1 MTISSETEEH
11 RISGHGVEEVFVTLS
26 LTGVSSGFTEAYDPT
41 DDPNTGTAGKRRVDG
56 DLLGVSVVGASETAS
71 LEYDVGDNQLV
82 EHGSLSASS
91 LDVTLRI
98 VARPSP

>member
-11 RISGHGVEEVFVTLS
+11 RISGHGVEEVFVRLN
-26 LTGVSSGFTEAYDPT
+26 LNGVSTGFTEAYDPT

-56 DLLGVSVVGASETAS
+56 DLLAVSVVGTSELASVG
-71 LEYDVGDNQLV
+71 YDTSNNQLV
-82 EHGSLSASS
+82 EGGLFSKSS
-91 LDVTLRI
+91 VDVTLRI

>member
-26 LTGVSSGFTEAYDPT
+26 LTGVSGGFAEAYDPT

-56 DLLGVSVVGASETAS
+56 DLLGVSVVGVSEPVS
-71 LEYDVGDNQLV
+71 LEYDIGDSQLQENGV
-82 EHGSLSASS
+82 LSASS
-91 LDVTLRI
+91 LEVTLRI

>member
-11 RISGHGVEEVFVTLS
+11 RISGHGVEEVFVRLN
-26 LTGVSSGFTEAYDPT
+26 LNGVSTGFTEAYDPT

-56 DLLGVSVVGASETAS
+56 DLLGVSVVGANEKAS
-71 LEYDVGDNQLV
+71 VEYDFINNQLV
-82 EHGSLSASS
+82 EHGVFSGSRLK
-91 LDVTLRI
+91 VTLRI